1 MVYLLQIYFD
11 LEYKVAE
18 HPSINGEQMLENF
31 KNFLRLDLQ
40 ASFSP
45 DRVDLID
52 LESSTP
58 EKFSHH
64 LVVNMFNAEGCP
76 VILEDNRQ
84 VGLYVSELVRKIQQK
99 TTLVTSSD
107 NLLLSNNQ
115 VFVDQAVYSKNR
127 NFRTFLSSKF
137 GKTAV
142 LKNATKEKANYDEK
156 KFCLV

>member
-1 MVYLLQIYFD
+1 
-11 LEYKVAE
+11 
-18 HPSINGEQMLENF
+18 
-31 KNFLRLDLQ
+31 
-40 ASFSP
+40 
-45 DRVDLID
+45 
-52 LESSTP
+52 
-58 EKFSHH
+58 
-64 LVVNMFNAEGCP
+64 MFNAEGCP

-156 KFCLV
+156 KFCLKVWITYEYFGLGGLKNQFRNCQLPAAEPDHHRIDAWLLHHHPEEQ